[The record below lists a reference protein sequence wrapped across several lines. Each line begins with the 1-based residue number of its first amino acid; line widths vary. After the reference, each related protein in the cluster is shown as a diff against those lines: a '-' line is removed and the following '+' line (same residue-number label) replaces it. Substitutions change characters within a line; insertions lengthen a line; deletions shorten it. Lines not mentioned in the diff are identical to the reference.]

1 LRRSIS
7 SRDETLSAILFAM
20 IRTFIGAAF
29 LTLFILIVG
38 LPMIAYSLITRTSG
52 ALYRCGKWGVS
63 AAMWLAG
70 VRVRAEGLENIPPGV
85 CIFAANHVSN
95 LDPPA
100 ALLGVPRRISFLA
113 KKEVFKV
120 PIVRTAL
127 RLGKI
132 VPVDRAHTEA
142 AIASVNHAVGI
153 LLEGIS
159 FFVFP
164 EGKRSR
170 DGQLLPFKKG
180 TFIMAI
186 EARVPVVPVSILGSR
201 ERMPKGRLS
210 TVPGEIVLRFSPA
223 IDSKAYSINQRDELL
238 AHVQAAVAAGLQQLD

>member
-1 LRRSIS
+1 
-7 SRDETLSAILFAM
+7 M

-29 LTLFILIVG
+29 LTLFILIIG
-38 LPMIAYSLITRTSG
+38 LPIIAYSALTGSSDV
-52 ALYRCGKWGVS
+52 LYRVGKWGIA
-63 AAMWLAG
+63 AAMRLAG
-70 VRVRAEGLENIPPGV
+70 VRVRAEGLENIPSGV

-100 ALLGVPRRISFLA
+100 ALIGVPRRISYLA
-113 KKEVFKV
+113 KQEVFKV

-132 VPVDRAHTEA
+132 VPVNRANTEE
-142 AIASVNHAVGI
+142 AIASIDRAIEI
-153 LLEGIS
+153 LRGGIS

-170 DGQLLPFKKG
+170 DGRMLPFKKG

-186 EARVPVVPVSILGSR
+186 EARVPVVPVSILGSM
-201 ERMPKGRLS
+201 ERMRKGSLA
-210 TVPGEIVLRFSPA
+210 TVPGEILLRFGKP
-223 IDSKAYSINQRDELL
+223 IDSTAYTVDQRDELL
-238 AHVQAAVAAGLQQLD
+238 ARVQAAVAEGLKVSELCWPSYRPNVR

>member
-1 LRRSIS
+1 
-7 SRDETLSAILFAM
+7 M

-38 LPMIAYSLITRTSG
+38 LPIIAYSALTGSSDV
-52 ALYRCGKWGVS
+52 LYRVGKWGIAV
-63 AAMWLAG
+63 AMRLAG
-70 VRVRAEGLENIPPGV
+70 VRVRAEGLENIPSGV

-100 ALLGVPRRISFLA
+100 ALIGVPRRISYLA
-113 KKEVFKV
+113 KQEVFKV

-132 VPVDRAHTEA
+132 VPVNRANTEE
-142 AIASVNHAVGI
+142 AIASIDRAIEI
-153 LLEGIS
+153 LRGGIS

-170 DGQLLPFKKG
+170 DGRMLPFKKG

-186 EARVPVVPVSILGSR
+186 QARVPVVPVSILGSR

-210 TVPGEIVLRFSPA
+210 TVPGEIVLRFGPA
-223 IDSKAYSINQRDELL
+223 IDSNGYSIDQRDELL
-238 AHVQAAVAAGLQQLD
+238 ARVQAAVAAGLQQPT

>member
-1 LRRSIS
+1 
-7 SRDETLSAILFAM
+7 M
-20 IRTFIGAAF
+20 IRTFVGAAF

-38 LPMIAYSLITRTSG
+38 LPVIAYSALTGTSDV
-52 ALYRCGKWGVS
+52 LYRWGKWGIG
-63 AAMWLAG
+63 AAMRLAG
-70 VRVRAEGLENIPPGV
+70 VRIRTEGLENVPAGV
-85 CIFAANHVSN
+85 CVFAANHVSN

-100 ALLGVPRRISFLA
+100 ALIGVPRRISFLA
-113 KKEVFKV
+113 KKEVFNV

-142 AIASVNHAVGI
+142 AIASLDHAVGI
-153 LLEGIS
+153 LAEGVS

-164 EGKRSR
+164 EGHRSR
-170 DGQLLPFKKG
+170 DGRMLPFKKG

-210 TVPGEIVLRFSPA
+210 IVPGEILLRFGAP
-223 IDSKAYSINQRDELL
+223 IDSTRYTVDQRDQLL
-238 AHVQAAVAAGLQQLD
+238 ERVQSAVAEGLEKQ

>member
-1 LRRSIS
+1 
-7 SRDETLSAILFAM
+7 M

-29 LTLFILIVG
+29 LTLLILIVG
-38 LPMIAYSLITRTSG
+38 LPIIAYSALTGTSDV
-52 ALYRCGKWGVS
+52 LYRVGKWAIGAS
-63 AAMWLAG
+63 MRLAG
-70 VRVRAEGLENIPPGV
+70 VRVRAEGVENIPAGV

-100 ALLGVPRRISFLA
+100 ALIGVPRRISYLA
-113 KKEVFKV
+113 KQEIFKV

-132 VPVDRAHTEA
+132 VPVNRGNTEE
-142 AIASVNHAVGI
+142 AIASIDRAVEI
-153 LLEGIS
+153 LRGGIS

-170 DGQLLPFKKG
+170 DGRMLPFKKG

-186 EARVPVVPVSILGSR
+186 QARVPVVPVSILGSR

-210 TVPGEIVLRFSPA
+210 TVPGEIVLRFGPA
-223 IDSKAYSINQRDELL
+223 IDSKGYSIDQRDELL
-238 AHVQAAVAAGLQQLD
+238 ARVQAAVAAGLQQPT

>member
-1 LRRSIS
+1 
-7 SRDETLSAILFAM
+7 M
-20 IRTFIGAAF
+20 IRTFIGTAF
-29 LTLFILIVG
+29 LTLLILIVG
-38 LPMIAYSLITRTSG
+38 LPIIAYSALTGTSDV
-52 ALYRCGKWGVS
+52 LYRVGKWAIGAS
-63 AAMWLAG
+63 MRLAG
-70 VRVRAEGLENIPPGV
+70 VRVRAEGVENIPAGV

-100 ALLGVPRRISFLA
+100 ALIGVPRRISYLA
-113 KKEVFKV
+113 KQEIFKV

-132 VPVDRAHTEA
+132 VPVNRGNTEE
-142 AIASVNHAVGI
+142 AIASIDRAVEI
-153 LLEGIS
+153 LRGGIS

-170 DGQLLPFKKG
+170 DGRMLPFKKG

-186 EARVPVVPVSILGSR
+186 QARVPVVPVSILGSR

-210 TVPGEIVLRFSPA
+210 TVPGEIVLRFGPA
-223 IDSKAYSINQRDELL
+223 IDSKGYSIDQRDELL
-238 AHVQAAVAAGLQQLD
+238 ARVQAAVAAGLQQPT

>member
-1 LRRSIS
+1 
-7 SRDETLSAILFAM
+7 M
-20 IRTFIGAAF
+20 IRTFIGAGF

-38 LPMIAYSLITRTSG
+38 LPVIAYSLVTRTSDV
-52 ALYRCGKWGVS
+52 LYRWGKWGIG
-63 AAMWLAG
+63 AAMRLAG
-70 VRVRAEGLENIPPGV
+70 VRVRAEGLENIPAGV

-100 ALLGVPRRISFLA
+100 ALIGVPRRISYLA
-113 KKEVFKV
+113 KQEIFKV

-132 VPVDRAHTEA
+132 VPVNRGNTEE
-142 AIASVNHAVGI
+142 AIASIDHAVGI

-170 DGQLLPFKKG
+170 DGRMLPFKKG

-186 EARVPVVPVSILGSR
+186 QARVPVVPVSILGSR
-201 ERMPKGRLS
+201 ECMPKGRLA
-210 TVPGEIVLRFSPA
+210 TVPGEILLRFGPA
-223 IDSKAYSINQRDELL
+223 IDSKGYSIEERDELL
-238 AHVQAAVAAGLQQLD
+238 ARVQAAVAAGLQQPT

>member
-1 LRRSIS
+1 
-7 SRDETLSAILFAM
+7 M

-38 LPMIAYSLITRTSG
+38 LPVIAYSLITSTSDV
-52 ALYRCGKWGVS
+52 LYRWGKWGIG
-63 AAMWLAG
+63 AAMHLAG
-70 VRVRAEGLENIPPGV
+70 VRVRAEGLENIPAGV

-100 ALLGVPRRISFLA
+100 ALIGVPRRISYLA
-113 KKEVFKV
+113 KQEIFKV

-132 VPVDRAHTEA
+132 VPVNRANTEE
-142 AIASVNHAVGI
+142 AIASIDRASVI
-153 LLEGIS
+153 LREGIS

-210 TVPGEIVLRFSPA
+210 TVPGEIVLRFGPP
-223 IDSKAYSINQRDELL
+223 IDSKGYSVDQRDELL
-238 AHVQAAVAAGLQQLD
+238 ARVQAAVAAGLQQPA

>member
-1 LRRSIS
+1 
-7 SRDETLSAILFAM
+7 M

-29 LTLFILIVG
+29 LTLLILIVG
-38 LPMIAYSLITRTSG
+38 LPIIAYSALTGTSDV
-52 ALYRCGKWGVS
+52 LYRVGKWAIGAS
-63 AAMWLAG
+63 MRLSG
-70 VRVRAEGLENIPPGV
+70 VRVRAEGVENIPAGV

-100 ALLGVPRRISFLA
+100 ALIGVPRRISYLA
-113 KKEVFKV
+113 KQEIFKV

-132 VPVDRAHTEA
+132 VPVNRGNTEE
-142 AIASVNHAVGI
+142 AIASIDRAVEI
-153 LLEGIS
+153 LRGGIS

-170 DGQLLPFKKG
+170 DGRMLPFKKG

-186 EARVPVVPVSILGSR
+186 QARVPVVPVSILGSR

-210 TVPGEIVLRFSPA
+210 TVPGEIVLRFGPA
-223 IDSKAYSINQRDELL
+223 IDSKGYSIDQRDELL
-238 AHVQAAVAAGLQQLD
+238 ARVQAAVAAGLQQPT

>member
-1 LRRSIS
+1 
-7 SRDETLSAILFAM
+7 M
-20 IRTFIGAAF
+20 IRTFIGAGF
-29 LTLFILIVG
+29 LTLFILIIG
-38 LPMIAYSLITRTSG
+38 LPVIAYSLVTRTSDV
-52 ALYRCGKWGVS
+52 LYRWGKWGIS
-63 AAMWLAG
+63 AAMRLAG
-70 VRVRAEGLENIPPGV
+70 VRVRAEGLENIPAGV

-100 ALLGVPRRISFLA
+100 ALIGVPRRISYLA
-113 KKEVFKV
+113 KQEIFKV

-132 VPVDRAHTEA
+132 VPVNRGNTEE
-142 AIASVNHAVGI
+142 AIASIDHAVGI
-153 LLEGIS
+153 LVEGIS

-170 DGQLLPFKKG
+170 DGRMLPFKKG

-186 EARVPVVPVSILGSR
+186 QARVPVVPVSILGSR

-210 TVPGEIVLRFSPA
+210 TVPGEIVLRFGPA
-223 IDSKAYSINQRDELL
+223 IDSNGYSIDQRDELL
-238 AHVQAAVAAGLQQLD
+238 ARVQAAVAAGLQQPT